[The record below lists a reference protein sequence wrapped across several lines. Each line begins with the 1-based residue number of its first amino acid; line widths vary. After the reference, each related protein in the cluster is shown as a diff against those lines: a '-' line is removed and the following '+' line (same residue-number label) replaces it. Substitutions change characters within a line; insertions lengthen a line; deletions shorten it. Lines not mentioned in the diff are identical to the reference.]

1 MHSLGISSVARS
13 TENRK
18 NPLKETAG
26 MVGVDFNAMG
36 DLAVMADPQSGHV
49 RAYWRKWRRTER
61 ALAGLY

>member
-1 MHSLGISSVARS
+1 MHWLSISSVARP

-18 NPLKETAG
+18 NPLKEMAD
-26 MVGVDFNAMG
+26 MVGVDFNAAG
-36 DLAVMADPQSGHV
+36 NLAIMADPQSGHV